1 MEEEIRNYIDNLNID
16 DIPWHRMFTA
26 YGTAENYGKILPIL
40 EQTTDI
46 EEWDK
51 KFNDIYGF
59 EHQGTLFP
67 PAPFVLVFLVRI
79 LKKQIANSND
89 MWSMGDLACG
99 LLVWVNCIVLL
110 IMGKDVLKVY
120 NDYQRQRKAG
130 IKSPV
135 FNPEKLGIRNAD
147 FWMEHNKDKFE
158 AVETQLKAAESKS

>member
-1 MEEEIRNYIDNLNID
+1 MNHYYQGEIAMRYIFRNKTQRARSIAIWMLRVAMPLVYIY
-16 DIPWHRMFTA
+16 A
-26 YGTAENYGKILPIL
+26 A
-40 EQTTDI
+40 
-46 EEWDK
+46 
-51 KFNDIYGF
+51 
-59 EHQGTLFP
+59 
-67 PAPFVLVFLVRI
+67 V
-79 LKKQIANSND
+79 ANSND